1 MHELGHTFG
10 AAHDVKTM
18 KEGGEGKAYHK
29 NGYGNLFLRG
39 ETSRG
44 GYRTV
49 LA

>member
-18 KEGGEGKAYHK
+18 KEDGEGSPYHK
-29 NGYGNLFLRG
+29 NGYGRLFLRG
-39 ETSRG
+39 ATFRD

>member
-18 KEGGEGKAYHK
+18 KEGGEGSAYHK
-29 NGYGNLFLRG
+29 NGYGSLFFRG
-39 ETSRG
+39 QTHHD

>member
-10 AAHDVKTM
+10 AAHDLKTM
-18 KEGGEGKAYHK
+18 QEGGEGDPYNK
-29 NGYGNLFLRG
+29 NGRGLLFLRG
-39 ETSRG
+39 ATFRD